1 MSEFK
6 AFSLLASIIDRVALK
21 GYTEPTPI
29 QKECIPV
36 LIKGNDLL
44 GIAQTG
50 TGKTAAF
57 SLPIINKFG
66 RDKISQDKVDIK
78 AKSTRS
84 LILTPTRELASQIMQ
99 NIDDYSEGLGLKT
112 KVVYGGVGR
121 QAQVDAI
128 ALGLDILVAT
138 PGRLLDLIE
147 TGDINFEAL
156 EIFVL
161 DEADNML
168 DMGFFNDVQSIIAKL
183 PKKRQTLLFSAT
195 MPAEIEILAEAIL
208 TDPTKIQIAAETVTI
223 DLVNQSVYH
232 LDKSNKVALLLNI
245 LEKPEYE
252 KVLIF
257 CKTKF
262 GADIIVKALE
272 KASITAASLHS
283 GKTQAVREEALQ
295 NFKAS
300 TLRVLVATDIAA
312 RGIDVDNITLVI
324 NYNLPEDPRN
334 YIHRIGRT
342 ARAGKSGM
350 AISFAVENDTRQLT
364 IIENSIG
371 QVIPVV
377 TQQPFHKEFSIASL
391 QTKKKKPS
399 TKLNSTKPN
408 RAKPHSAK
416 TNRTTRTKTK
426 RK

>member
-6 AFSLLASIIDRVALK
+6 EFSLLESIIDRVTLK
-21 GYTEPTPI
+21 GYKQPTPI
-29 QKECIPV
+29 QKECIPT
-36 LIKGNDLL
+36 LIDGKDLL

-66 RDKISQDKVDIK
+66 RNKIDIQ

-99 NIDDYSEGLGLKT
+99 NIDDYSDGLELKT

-121 QAQVDAI
+121 QGQVDAI
-128 ALGLDILVAT
+128 ELGLDILVAT
-138 PGRLLDLIE
+138 PGRLLDLID
-147 TGDINFEAL
+147 TGDINFKAL
-156 EIFVL
+156 EVFVL
-161 DEADNML
+161 DEADTML
-168 DMGFFNDVQSIIAKL
+168 DMGFFNDVQTIISKL
-183 PKKRQTLLFSAT
+183 PKSRQTLLFSAT
-195 MPAEIEILAEAIL
+195 MPAEIEVLAQAIL
-208 TDPTKIQIAAETVTI
+208 TEPKKVQIAADMITI
-223 DLVNQSVYH
+223 DLVNQSVYQ
-232 LDKSNKVALLLNI
+232 LEKSNKVPALFNI
-245 LEKPEYE
+245 LANPDYE

-257 CKTKF
+257 CKTKY

-272 KASITAASLHS
+272 EASITAASLHS

-295 NFKAS
+295 NFKDS
-300 TLRVLVATDIAA
+300 NLRVLVATDVAA

-350 AISFAVENDTRQLT
+350 AISFAVENDIRQLT

-371 QVIPVV
+371 QVIPVA
-377 TQQPFHKEFSIASL
+377 TEQPFHKEFSKAPI
-391 QTKKKKPS
+391 QVKKKKPV
-399 TKLNSTKPN
+399 T
-408 RAKPHSAK
+408 K
-416 TNRTTRTKTK
+416 TNRTRKKTK
-426 RK
+426 KK

>member
-1 MSEFK
+1 MIKEYRASMSEFK
-6 AFSLLASIIDRVALK
+6 AFSLLESIIDRVSLK
-21 GYTEPTPI
+21 GYTQPTPI
-29 QKECIPV
+29 QKECIPA
-36 LIKGNDLL
+36 LINGDDLL

-66 RDKISQDKVDIK
+66 RNKVAIK

-99 NIDDYSEGLGLKT
+99 NIDDYADGLGLKT

-128 ALGLDILVAT
+128 ELGLDILVAT

-147 TGDINFEAL
+147 TGDINFKAL
-156 EIFVL
+156 EVFVL
-161 DEADNML
+161 DEADTML
-168 DMGFFNDVQSIIAKL
+168 DMGFFNDVQTIISKL
-183 PKKRQTLLFSAT
+183 PKTRQTLLFSAT
-195 MPAEIEILAEAIL
+195 MPAEIEILAQAIL
-208 TDPTKIQIAAETVTI
+208 TDPTKIQITAQTVTI

-232 LDKSNKVALLLNI
+232 LEKSNKVPLLFNI
-245 LEKPEYE
+245 LENPDHE

-257 CKTKF
+257 CKTKY

-295 NFKAS
+295 NFKDS
-300 TLRVLVATDIAA
+300 TLRVLVATDVAA

-342 ARAGKSGM
+342 ARAGKNGM
-350 AISFAVENDTRQLT
+350 AISFAVENDIRQLT
-364 IIENSIG
+364 NIENSIG
-371 QVIPVV
+371 QIIPVI
-377 TQQPFHKEFSIASL
+377 TEQPFHKEFSKAPT
-391 QTKKKKPS
+391 QVKKKAK
-399 TKLNSTKPN
+399 TKTK
-408 RAKPHSAK
+408 AKGKK
-416 TNRTTRTKTK
+416 TNRTRAKK
-426 RK
+426 

>member
-6 AFSLLASIIDRVALK
+6 AFSLLASIIDRVSLK
-21 GYTEPTPI
+21 GYTQPTPI
-29 QKECIPV
+29 QQECIPV
-36 LIKGNDLL
+36 LINGNDLL

-57 SLPIINKFG
+57 SLPIINNFG
-66 RDKISQDKVDIK
+66 RNKIDIN

-99 NIDDYSEGLGLKT
+99 NINDYSDGLGLKT

-138 PGRLLDLIE
+138 PGRLLDLIA
-147 TGDINFEAL
+147 TDDINFEAL
-156 EIFVL
+156 EVFVL
-161 DEADNML
+161 DEADTML
-168 DMGFFNDVQSIIAKL
+168 DMGFFNDVQSIISKL

-195 MPAEIEILAEAIL
+195 MPAEIEILAQAIL
-208 TDPTKIQIAAETVTI
+208 TSPKKVQITAETVTI
-223 DLVNQSVYH
+223 DLVNQSVYQ
-232 LDKSNKVALLLNI
+232 LDKSNKVPLLFNI
-245 LEKPEYE
+245 LGNSDYE

-257 CKTKF
+257 CKTKY

-295 NFKAS
+295 NFKDAK
-300 TLRVLVATDIAA
+300 LRVLVATDVAA
-312 RGIDVDNITLVI
+312 RGIDVDNIALVI

-342 ARAGKSGM
+342 ARAGKNGI
-350 AISFAVENDTRQLT
+350 AISFAVENDVRQLT
-364 IIENSIG
+364 TIENSIG

-377 TQQPFHKEFSIASL
+377 TEQPFHKEFSKAPI
-391 QTKKKKPS
+391 QIKKKKPAKK
-399 TKLNSTKPN
+399 TNKA
-408 RAKPHSAK
+408 RAK
-416 TNRTTRTKTK
+416 

>member
-1 MSEFK
+1 MSEFTE
-6 AFSLLASIIDRVALK
+6 FSLLASIIDRVSLK
-21 GYTEPTPI
+21 GYKQPTPI
-29 QKECIPV
+29 QKACIPA
-36 LIKGNDLL
+36 LIDGNDLL

-66 RDKISQDKVDIK
+66 QNKIDIK

-99 NIDDYSEGLGLKT
+99 NIDDYADGLALKT

-138 PGRLLDLIE
+138 PGRLLDLMA
-147 TGDINFEAL
+147 TGDINFQAL
-156 EIFVL
+156 EVFVL
-161 DEADNML
+161 DEADTML
-168 DMGFFNDVQSIIAKL
+168 DMGFFNDVQSIISSL
-183 PKKRQTLLFSAT
+183 PKQRQTLLFSAT
-195 MPAEIEILAEAIL
+195 MPTEIEILAQAIL
-208 TDPTKIQIAAETVTI
+208 NRPTKVQIAAETVTI

-232 LDKSNKVALLLNI
+232 LDKSNKVPLLFNI
-245 LEKPEYE
+245 LENPDFE

-257 CKTKF
+257 CKTKY
-262 GADIIVKALE
+262 GADIIVKELE

-300 TLRVLVATDIAA
+300 TLRVLVATDVAA
-312 RGIDVDNITLVI
+312 RGIDVDNITLVV

-350 AISFAVENDTRQLT
+350 AISFAVENDIRQLT
-364 IIENSIG
+364 NIENSIG
-371 QVIPVV
+371 QVIPVI
-377 TQQPFHKEFSIASL
+377 TQQPFHKEFSKAPIQS
-391 QTKKKKPS
+391 KKKKPAVKTS
-399 TKLNSTKPN
+399 K
-408 RAKPHSAK
+408 K
-416 TNRTTRTKTK
+416 TNRTRTK

>member
-1 MSEFK
+1 MSEFTE
-6 AFSLLASIIDRVALK
+6 FSLLASIIDRVSLK
-21 GYTEPTPI
+21 GYKQPTPI
-29 QKECIPV
+29 QKACIPA
-36 LIKGNDLL
+36 LIDGNDLL

-66 RDKISQDKVDIK
+66 QNKIDIK

-99 NIDDYSEGLGLKT
+99 NIDDYADGLGLKT

-138 PGRLLDLIE
+138 PGRLLDLMA
-147 TGDINFEAL
+147 TGDINFQAL
-156 EIFVL
+156 EVFVL
-161 DEADNML
+161 DEADTML
-168 DMGFFNDVQSIIAKL
+168 DMGFFNDVQSIISSL
-183 PKKRQTLLFSAT
+183 PKQRQTLLFSAT
-195 MPAEIEILAEAIL
+195 MPTEIEILAQAIL
-208 TDPTKIQIAAETVTI
+208 NRPTKVQIAAETVTI
-223 DLVNQSVYH
+223 DLVNQSVYQ
-232 LDKSNKVALLLNI
+232 LDKSNKVPLLFNI
-245 LEKPEYE
+245 LENPDFE

-257 CKTKF
+257 CKTKY
-262 GADIIVKALE
+262 GADIIVKELE

-300 TLRVLVATDIAA
+300 TLRVLVATDVAA
-312 RGIDVDNITLVI
+312 RGIDVDNITLVV

-350 AISFAVENDTRQLT
+350 AISFAVENDIRQLT
-364 IIENSIG
+364 NIENSIG
-371 QVIPVV
+371 QVIPVI
-377 TQQPFHKEFSIASL
+377 TQQPFHKEFSKAPIQS
-391 QTKKKKPS
+391 KKKKPAVKTS
-399 TKLNSTKPN
+399 K
-408 RAKPHSAK
+408 K
-416 TNRTTRTKTK
+416 TNRTRTK

>member
-1 MSEFK
+1 MIKGHRGSMSEFK
-6 AFSLLASIIDRVALK
+6 EFSLLESIIDRVTLK
-21 GYTEPTPI
+21 GYKEPTPI
-29 QKECIPV
+29 QKECIPA
-36 LIKGNDLL
+36 LIDGNDLL

-57 SLPIINKFG
+57 SLPIINNFG
-66 RDKISQDKVDIK
+66 RNKIEIE

-99 NIDDYSEGLGLKT
+99 NIDDYSDGLGLKT

-121 QAQVDAI
+121 QNQVDSI

-147 TGDINFEAL
+147 TGDINFKAL
-156 EIFVL
+156 EVFVL
-161 DEADNML
+161 DEADTML
-168 DMGFFNDVQSIIAKL
+168 DMGFFKDVQTIIAKL
-183 PKKRQTLLFSAT
+183 PKNRQTLLFSAT
-195 MPAEIEILAEAIL
+195 MPAEIEILATAIL
-208 TDPTKIQIAAETVTI
+208 TSPIKIQITAETVTI

-232 LDKSNKVALLLNI
+232 LEKANKVPLLFNLLKNPDY
-245 LEKPEYE
+245 K

-257 CKTKF
+257 CKTKY

-283 GKTQAVREEALQ
+283 SKTQVVREEALQ
-295 NFKAS
+295 NFKDS
-300 TLRVLVATDIAA
+300 NLRVLVATDVAA
-312 RGIDVDNITLVI
+312 RGIDVDNINLVI

-350 AISFAVENDTRQLT
+350 AISFAVENDIRQL
-364 IIENSIG
+364 INIENSIG
-371 QVIPVV
+371 QVIPIV
-377 TQQPFHKEFSIASL
+377 TEQPFHKEFSKAPK
-391 QTKKKKPS
+391 QVKKKVSKA
-399 TKLNSTKPN
+399 N
-408 RAKPHSAK
+408 K
-416 TNRTTRTKTK
+416 TNRT
-426 RK
+426 RKKSK

>member
-1 MSEFK
+1 MIKGHRGSMSEFK
-6 AFSLLASIIDRVALK
+6 EFSLLESIIDRVTLK
-21 GYTEPTPI
+21 GYKEPTPI
-29 QKECIPV
+29 QKECIPA
-36 LIKGNDLL
+36 LIDGNDLL

-57 SLPIINKFG
+57 SLPIINNFG
-66 RDKISQDKVDIK
+66 RNKIEIE

-99 NIDDYSEGLGLKT
+99 NIDDYSDGLGLKT

-121 QAQVDAI
+121 QNQVDSI

-147 TGDINFEAL
+147 TGDINFKAL
-156 EIFVL
+156 EVFVL
-161 DEADNML
+161 DEADTML
-168 DMGFFNDVQSIIAKL
+168 DMGFFKDVQTIIAKL
-183 PKKRQTLLFSAT
+183 PKNRQTLLFSAT
-195 MPAEIEILAEAIL
+195 MPAEIEILATAIL
-208 TDPTKIQIAAETVTI
+208 TSPIKIQITAETVTI
-223 DLVNQSVYH
+223 DLVNQSIYH
-232 LDKSNKVALLLNI
+232 LEKANKVPLLFNLLKNPDY
-245 LEKPEYE
+245 K

-257 CKTKF
+257 CKTKY

-283 GKTQAVREEALQ
+283 SKTQVVREEALQ
-295 NFKAS
+295 NFKDS
-300 TLRVLVATDIAA
+300 NLRVLVATDVAA
-312 RGIDVDNITLVI
+312 RGIDVDNINLVI

-350 AISFAVENDTRQLT
+350 AISFAVENDIRQL
-364 IIENSIG
+364 INIENSIG

-377 TQQPFHKEFSIASL
+377 TEQPFHKEFSKAPK
-391 QTKKKKPS
+391 QVKKKVSKA
-399 TKLNSTKPN
+399 N
-408 RAKPHSAK
+408 K
-416 TNRTTRTKTK
+416 TNRT
-426 RK
+426 RKKSK

>member
-1 MSEFK
+1 MSEFTE
-6 AFSLLASIIDRVALK
+6 FSLLASIIDRVSLK
-21 GYTEPTPI
+21 GYKQPTPI
-29 QKECIPV
+29 QKACIPA
-36 LIKGNDLL
+36 LIDGNDLL

-66 RDKISQDKVDIK
+66 QNKIDIK

-99 NIDDYSEGLGLKT
+99 NIDDYADGLGLKT

-138 PGRLLDLIE
+138 PGRLLDLMA
-147 TGDINFEAL
+147 TGDINFQAL
-156 EIFVL
+156 EVFVL
-161 DEADNML
+161 DEADTML
-168 DMGFFNDVQSIIAKL
+168 DMGFFNDVQSIISSL
-183 PKKRQTLLFSAT
+183 PKQRQTLLFSAT
-195 MPAEIEILAEAIL
+195 MPTEIEILAQAIL
-208 TDPTKIQIAAETVTI
+208 NHPTKVQIAAETVTI

-232 LDKSNKVALLLNI
+232 LDKSNKVPLLFNI
-245 LEKPEYE
+245 LENPDFE

-257 CKTKF
+257 CKTKY
-262 GADIIVKALE
+262 GADIIVKELE
-272 KASITAASLHS
+272 KASINAASLHS

-300 TLRVLVATDIAA
+300 TLRVLVATDVAA
-312 RGIDVDNITLVI
+312 RGIDVDNITLVV

-350 AISFAVENDTRQLT
+350 AISFAVENDIRQLT
-364 IIENSIG
+364 NIENSIG
-371 QVIPVV
+371 QVIPVI
-377 TQQPFHKEFSIASL
+377 TQQPFHKEFSKAPIQS
-391 QTKKKKPS
+391 KKKKPAVKTS
-399 TKLNSTKPN
+399 K
-408 RAKPHSAK
+408 K
-416 TNRTTRTKTK
+416 TNRTRTK

>member
-6 AFSLLASIIDRVALK
+6 EFSLLESISDRLSLK
-21 GYTEPTPI
+21 GYKQPTPI
-29 QKECIPV
+29 QKECIPA
-36 LIKGNDLL
+36 LINGNDLL

-57 SLPIINKFG
+57 SLPIINNFG
-66 RDKISQDKVDIK
+66 RNKIDIK
-78 AKSTRS
+78 AKNTRS

-99 NIDDYSEGLGLKT
+99 NIDDYAEGLELKT

-121 QAQVDAI
+121 QGQVDSI
-128 ALGLDILVAT
+128 VLGLDILVAT

-147 TGDINFEAL
+147 TGDIHFKAL
-156 EIFVL
+156 EVFVL
-161 DEADNML
+161 DEADTML
-168 DMGFFNDVQSIIAKL
+168 DMGFFNDVQSIISKL
-183 PKKRQTLLFSAT
+183 PKNRQTLLFSAT
-195 MPAEIEILAEAIL
+195 MPAEIEVLAETIL
-208 TDPTKIQIAAETVTI
+208 TDPIKIQITAETVTI

-232 LDKSNKVALLLNI
+232 LEKANKIPLLFNI
-245 LEKPEYE
+245 LQKPDFE

-257 CKTKF
+257 CKTKY

-295 NFKAS
+295 NFKDS
-300 TLRVLVATDIAA
+300 NLRVLVATDVAA

-350 AISFAVENDTRQLT
+350 AISFAVENDIRQL
-364 IIENSIG
+364 INIENSIG
-371 QVIPVV
+371 QIIPVV
-377 TQQPFHKEFSIASL
+377 TEQPFHKAFSKVPKEV
-391 QTKKKKPS
+391 KKK
-399 TKLNSTKPN
+399 LN
-408 RAKPHSAK
+408 K
-416 TNRTTRTKTK
+416 TNRTNSTRKK

>member
-6 AFSLLASIIDRVALK
+6 AFSLLPSIIDRVTLK
-21 GYTEPTPI
+21 GYTQPTPI
-29 QKECIPV
+29 QKECIPA
-36 LIKGNDLL
+36 LIRGFDLL

-57 SLPIINKFG
+57 SLPIINNFG
-66 RDKISQDKVDIK
+66 QNKIDIK

-99 NIDDYSEGLGLKT
+99 NIDDYSDGLELKT

-156 EIFVL
+156 EVFVL
-161 DEADNML
+161 DEADTML
-168 DMGFFNDVQSIIAKL
+168 DMGFFNDVQSIISKL

-195 MPAEIEILAEAIL
+195 MPAEIEILAQTIL
-208 TDPTKIQIAAETVTI
+208 TAPTKVQIAAETVTL

-232 LDKSNKVALLLNI
+232 LDKSNKVPLLFNI
-245 LEKPEYE
+245 LTKPEYE

-257 CKTKF
+257 CKTKY

-272 KASITAASLHS
+272 KESITAASLHS

-295 NFKAS
+295 NFKDS
-300 TLRVLVATDIAA
+300 TLRVLVATDVAA

-342 ARAGKSGM
+342 ARAGKNGK
-350 AISFAVENDTRQLT
+350 AISFAVENDVRQLT
-364 IIENSIG
+364 NIESSIG
-371 QVIPVV
+371 KAIPVV
-377 TQQPFHKEFSIASL
+377 TEQPFHKEFSKAPI
-391 QTKKKKPS
+391 QTKKKKTVKKS
-399 TKLNSTKPN
+399 NI
-408 RAKPHSAK
+408 
-416 TNRTTRTKTK
+416 TRTKRSRSK
-426 RK
+426 KK

>member
-6 AFSLLASIIDRVALK
+6 EFSLLTSIIDRVSLK
-21 GYTEPTPI
+21 GYKQPTPI
-29 QKECIPV
+29 QKACIPA
-36 LIKGNDLL
+36 LINGSDFL

-57 SLPIINKFG
+57 SLPIINNFG
-66 RDKISQDKVDIK
+66 RNIIDIK

-99 NIDDYSEGLGLKT
+99 NIDDYSKGLGLKT

-156 EIFVL
+156 EVFVL
-161 DEADNML
+161 DEADTML
-168 DMGFFNDVQSIIAKL
+168 DMGFFNDVQSIISKL
-183 PKKRQTLLFSAT
+183 PKQRQTLLFSAT
-195 MPAEIEILAEAIL
+195 MPAEIELLAEAIL
-208 TDPTKIQIAAETVTI
+208 TEPTKVQIAAQTVTI

-232 LDKSNKVALLLNI
+232 LEKSNKVPLLFNI
-245 LEKPEYE
+245 LTKADYE

-257 CKTKF
+257 CKTKY
-262 GADIIVKALE
+262 GADIIVKELE

-295 NFKAS
+295 NFKDS
-300 TLRVLVATDIAA
+300 NLRVLVATDVAA

-350 AISFAVENDTRQLT
+350 AISFAVENDIRQLT
-364 IIENSIG
+364 NIESSIG

-377 TQQPFHKEFSIASL
+377 TDQPFHKEFSKAPI
-391 QTKKKKPS
+391 QNKKKKLV
-399 TKLNSTKPN
+399 K
-408 RAKPHSAK
+408 K
-416 TNRTTRTKTK
+416 TNRPRAK

>member
-6 AFSLLASIIDRVALK
+6 ALSLLASIIDRVSLK
-21 GYTEPTPI
+21 GYKQPTPI
-29 QKECIPV
+29 QKECIPA
-36 LIKGNDLL
+36 LINGNDLL

-57 SLPIINKFG
+57 SLPIINNFG
-66 RDKISQDKVDIK
+66 RNKIELK

-84 LILTPTRELASQIMQ
+84 LILSPTRELASQIMH
-99 NIDDYSEGLGLKT
+99 NIDDYAYGLGLKT

-121 QAQVDAI
+121 QVQVDSI

-156 EIFVL
+156 EVFVL
-161 DEADNML
+161 DEADTML
-168 DMGFFNDVQSIIAKL
+168 DMGFFNDVQSIISKL
-183 PKKRQTLLFSAT
+183 PKNRQTLLFSAT

-208 TDPTKIQIAAETVTI
+208 TEPTRVQITAKTVTI

-232 LDKSNKVALLLNI
+232 LDKSNKIPLLFSI
-245 LEKPEYE
+245 LKNPDYE

-257 CKTKF
+257 CKTKY

-283 GKTQAVREEALQ
+283 GKTQAIREEALQ
-295 NFKAS
+295 NFKGPN
-300 TLRVLVATDIAA
+300 LRVLVATDVAA

-350 AISFAVENDTRQLT
+350 AISFAVENDMRQLNN
-364 IIENSIG
+364 IENSIG
-371 QVIPVV
+371 QVITVV
-377 TQQPFHKEFSIASL
+377 TEQPFHKELSKAPK
-391 QTKKKKPS
+391 QVKKKGK
-399 TKLNSTKPN
+399 
-408 RAKPHSAK
+408 K
-416 TNRTTRTKTK
+416 TNRTRTKK
-426 RK
+426 

>member
-6 AFSLLASIIDRVALK
+6 EFSLLASIIDRVTLK
-21 GYTEPTPI
+21 GYKQPTPI
-29 QKECIPV
+29 QEACIPT

-57 SLPIINKFG
+57 SLPIINNFG
-66 RDKISQDKVDIK
+66 QNKVEFK
-78 AKSTRS
+78 TKSTRS

-99 NIDDYSEGLGLKT
+99 NIDDYAEGLGLST

-128 ALGLDILVAT
+128 ENGLDILVAT

-147 TGDINFEAL
+147 TGDINFKAL
-156 EIFVL
+156 EVFVL
-161 DEADNML
+161 DEADTML
-168 DMGFFNDVQSIIAKL
+168 DMGFFNDVQNIISKL

-195 MPAEIEILAEAIL
+195 MPAEIEILAQAIL
-208 TDPTKIQIAAETVTI
+208 TEPTKVQIAAPMVTI
-223 DLVNQSVYH
+223 DLVNQSVYQ
-232 LDKSNKVALLLNI
+232 LDKSNKVPALFNI
-245 LEKPEYE
+245 LANPDFE

-257 CKTKF
+257 CKTKY
-262 GADIIVKALE
+262 GADIIVDALE

-283 GKTQAVREEALQ
+283 GKTQAVREQALQ
-295 NFKAS
+295 NFKES
-300 TLRVLVATDIAA
+300 TLRVLVATDVAA
-312 RGIDVDNITLVI
+312 RGIDVDNISLVI

-350 AISFAVENDTRQLT
+350 AISFAVENDRRQLT
-364 IIENSIG
+364 TIENSIG

-377 TQQPFHKEFSIASL
+377 TEQPFHKEFSKAPI
-391 QTKKKKPS
+391 QDKKKKQA
-399 TKLNSTKPN
+399 KKPN
-408 RAKPHSAK
+408 NKNNRARAK
-416 TNRTTRTKTK
+416 RR
-426 RK
+426 

>member
-6 AFSLLASIIDRVALK
+6 AFSLLESIIDRVSLK
-21 GYTEPTPI
+21 GYTQPTPI

-36 LIKGNDLL
+36 LIKGSDLL

-57 SLPIINKFG
+57 SLPIINNFG
-66 RDKISQDKVDIK
+66 RNKVDIK

-99 NIDDYSEGLGLKT
+99 NIDDYSDGLGLKT

-128 ALGLDILVAT
+128 ELGLDILVAT

-147 TGDINFEAL
+147 TGDINFKAL
-156 EIFVL
+156 EVFVL
-161 DEADNML
+161 DEADTML
-168 DMGFFNDVQSIIAKL
+168 DMGFFNDVQNIISKL

-195 MPAEIEILAEAIL
+195 MPAEIEILATAIL
-208 TDPTKIQIAAETVTI
+208 TEPTKIQIAAQMVTI
-223 DLVNQSVYH
+223 DLVNQSVYQ
-232 LDKSNKVALLLNI
+232 LDKSNKVAALFNI
-245 LEKPEYE
+245 LAKPDYE

-257 CKTKF
+257 CKTKY

-272 KASITAASLHS
+272 DASITAASLHS
-283 GKTQAVREEALQ
+283 GKTQAMREEALQ
-295 NFKAS
+295 NFKDAN
-300 TLRVLVATDIAA
+300 LRVLVATDVAA
-312 RGIDVDNITLVI
+312 RGIDVNNINLVI

-342 ARAGKSGM
+342 ARAGKNGM
-350 AISFAVENDTRQLT
+350 AISFAVENDRRQLT
-364 IIENSIG
+364 TIESSIG

-377 TQQPFHKEFSIASL
+377 TEQPFHKEFSKTPI
-391 QTKKKKPS
+391 QDKKKKQVKKTGKPS
-399 TKLNSTKPN
+399 KRTNSS
-408 RAKPHSAK
+408 RG
-416 TNRTTRTKTK
+416 K
-426 RK
+426 RR

>member
-1 MSEFK
+1 MIKAYRDIMSEFK
-6 AFSLLASIIDRVALK
+6 EFSLLASIIDRVALK
-21 GYTEPTPI
+21 GYKQPTPI
-29 QKECIPV
+29 QKECIPA
-36 LIKGNDLL
+36 LINGSDLL

-57 SLPIINKFG
+57 SLPIINNFG
-66 RDKISQDKVDIK
+66 RNIIDIK

-99 NIDDYSEGLGLKT
+99 NIDDYSDGLGLKT

-121 QAQVDAI
+121 QNQVDAI

-156 EIFVL
+156 EVFVL
-161 DEADNML
+161 DEADTML
-168 DMGFFNDVQSIIAKL
+168 DMGFFKDVQHIISKL

-195 MPAEIEILAEAIL
+195 MPAEIEILAQAIL
-208 TDPTKIQIAAETVTI
+208 SEPKKIQIAAQTVTA
-223 DLVNQSVYH
+223 DMVNQTVYQ
-232 LDKSNKVALLLNI
+232 LDKSNKVPLLFNI
-245 LEKPEYE
+245 LENPDHE

-257 CKTKF
+257 CKTKY
-262 GADIIVKALE
+262 GADIIVDALE

-295 NFKAS
+295 NFKES
-300 TLRVLVATDIAA
+300 TLRVLVATDVAA
-312 RGIDVDNITLVI
+312 RGIDVNNITLVI

-350 AISFAVENDTRQLT
+350 AISFAVENDLRQLN
-364 IIENSIG
+364 IIENGIG
-371 QVIPVV
+371 QVIPVM
-377 TQQPFHKEFSIASL
+377 TEQPFHKEFSKAPIE
-391 QTKKKKPS
+391 TKKKKKQVKKGS
-399 TKLNSTKPN
+399 KKINSSRK
-408 RAKPHSAK
+408 
-416 TNRTTRTKTK
+416 K
-426 RK
+426 RR

>member
-6 AFSLLASIIDRVALK
+6 EFSLLESIIDRVNLK
-21 GYTEPTPI
+21 GYKQPTPI
-29 QKECIPV
+29 QKECIPA
-36 LIKGNDLL
+36 LINGNDLL

-57 SLPIINKFG
+57 SLPIINNFG
-66 RDKISQDKVDIK
+66 RNKIDIK

-99 NIDDYSEGLGLKT
+99 NIDDYAEGLGLKT

-121 QAQVDAI
+121 QAQVDSI

-147 TGDINFEAL
+147 TGDINFAAL
-156 EIFVL
+156 EVFVL
-161 DEADNML
+161 DEADTML
-168 DMGFFNDVQSIIAKL
+168 DMGFFNDVQNIISKL

-208 TDPTKIQIAAETVTI
+208 TDPTKIQITAETVTI

-232 LDKSNKVALLLNI
+232 LDKSNKIFLLFNI
-245 LEKPEYE
+245 LEKPDYE

-257 CKTKF
+257 CKTKY

-295 NFKAS
+295 NFKDS
-300 TLRVLVATDIAA
+300 NLRVLVATDVAA

-350 AISFAVENDTRQLT
+350 AISFAVENDIRQLT
-364 IIENSIG
+364 NIENSIG

-377 TQQPFHKEFSIASL
+377 IEQPFHKEFSKAPI
-391 QTKKKKPS
+391 QVKKKK
-399 TKLNSTKPN
+399 KVI
-408 RAKPHSAK
+408 K
-416 TNRTTRTKTK
+416 TNRTRTKN
-426 RK
+426 R

>member
-6 AFSLLASIIDRVALK
+6 EFSLLESIIDRVTLK
-21 GYTEPTPI
+21 GYKEPTPI
-29 QKECIPV
+29 QKECIPA
-36 LIKGNDLL
+36 LIDGNDLL

-57 SLPIINKFG
+57 SLPIINNFG
-66 RDKISQDKVDIK
+66 RNKIDIQ

-99 NIDDYSEGLGLKT
+99 NIDDYSDGLGLKT

-121 QAQVDAI
+121 QNQVDSI

-147 TGDINFEAL
+147 TGDINFKAL
-156 EIFVL
+156 EVFVL
-161 DEADNML
+161 DEADTML
-168 DMGFFNDVQSIIAKL
+168 DMGFFKDVQTIISKL
-183 PKKRQTLLFSAT
+183 PKNRQTLLFSAT
-195 MPAEIEILAEAIL
+195 MPAEIEILAQAIL
-208 TDPTKIQIAAETVTI
+208 TSPIKIQITAETVTI

-232 LDKSNKVALLLNI
+232 LEKANKVPLLFDI
-245 LEKPEYE
+245 LQKPEFE

-257 CKTKF
+257 CKTKY

-283 GKTQAVREEALQ
+283 SKTQAVREETLQ
-295 NFKAS
+295 NFKDS
-300 TLRVLVATDIAA
+300 NLRVLVATDVAA
-312 RGIDVDNITLVI
+312 RGIDVDNINLVI

-350 AISFAVENDTRQLT
+350 AISFAVENDIRQL
-364 IIENSIG
+364 INIENSIG

-377 TQQPFHKEFSIASL
+377 TEQPFHKEFSKASK
-391 QTKKKKPS
+391 QVKKKVSKA
-399 TKLNSTKPN
+399 N
-408 RAKPHSAK
+408 K
-416 TNRTTRTKTK
+416 TNRT
-426 RK
+426 RKKNK

>member
-6 AFSLLASIIDRVALK
+6 AFSLLASIIDRVILK
-21 GYTEPTPI
+21 GYTQPTPI
-29 QKECIPV
+29 QKACIPA
-36 LIKGNDLL
+36 LINGDDLL

-57 SLPIINKFG
+57 SLPIINNFG
-66 RDKISQDKVDIK
+66 RNKVDI
-78 AKSTRS
+78 AVKSTRS

-99 NIDDYSEGLGLKT
+99 NINDYADGLGLKT

-121 QAQVDAI
+121 QGQVDAI
-128 ALGLDILVAT
+128 AIGLDVLVAT

-147 TGDINFEAL
+147 TGDINFKAL
-156 EIFVL
+156 EVFVL
-161 DEADNML
+161 DEADTML
-168 DMGFFNDVQSIIAKL
+168 DMGFFKDVQTIISKL
-183 PKKRQTLLFSAT
+183 PKNRQTLLFSAT
-195 MPAEIEILAEAIL
+195 MPAEIEVLAKTIL
-208 TDPTKIQIAAETVTI
+208 TAPKKVQIAAATITI

-232 LDKSNKVALLLNI
+232 LDKLNKLPLLFNI
-245 LEKPEYE
+245 LQKPAYE
-252 KVLIF
+252 KVLVF
-257 CKTKF
+257 CKTKY

-272 KASITAASLHS
+272 AESIAAASLHS

-295 NFKAS
+295 NFKDS
-300 TLRVLVATDIAA
+300 SLRVSVATDVAA

-350 AISFAVENDTRQLT
+350 AISFAVENDMRQLT

-377 TQQPFHKEFSIASL
+377 IEQPFHKEFSKAP
-391 QTKKKKPS
+391 QQVKKQAKKQVKKTNRKRTKKK
-399 TKLNSTKPN
+399 
-408 RAKPHSAK
+408 
-416 TNRTTRTKTK
+416 
-426 RK
+426 

>member
-6 AFSLLASIIDRVALK
+6 AFSLLESIIDRVALK
-21 GYTEPTPI
+21 GYEQPTPI
-29 QKECIPV
+29 QKKCIPV

-57 SLPIINKFG
+57 SLPIINNFG
-66 RDKISQDKVDIK
+66 RNKLDIK

-99 NIDDYSEGLGLKT
+99 NIDDYAEGLALKT

-147 TGDINFEAL
+147 TGDIHFEAL
-156 EIFVL
+156 EVFVL
-161 DEADNML
+161 DEADTML
-168 DMGFFNDVQSIIAKL
+168 DMGFFNDVQTIISSL

-195 MPAEIEILAEAIL
+195 MPAEIELLAQTILSE
-208 TDPTKIQIAAETVTI
+208 PTKVQIATETVTI

-232 LDKSNKVALLLNI
+232 LDKSNKIPLLFDLLTNP
-245 LEKPEYE
+245 KYE

-257 CKTKF
+257 CKTKY

-283 GKTQAVREEALQ
+283 GKTQAAREEALQ
-295 NFKAS
+295 HFKES
-300 TLRVLVATDIAA
+300 TLRVLVATDVAA

-342 ARAGKSGM
+342 ARAGKRGM
-350 AISFAVENDTRQLT
+350 AISFAVQNDIRQLT
-364 IIENSIG
+364 NIETSIG
-371 QVIPVV
+371 QAIPVV
-377 TQQPFHKEFSIASL
+377 TEQPFHKEFSKTPI
-391 QTKKKKPS
+391 QTKKKKPV
-399 TKLNSTKPN
+399 K
-408 RAKPHSAK
+408 K
-416 TNRTTRTKTK
+416 TNKTRSK
-426 RK
+426 RR

>member
-1 MSEFK
+1 LIREYRASMSEFK
-6 AFSLLASIIDRVALK
+6 AFSLLESIIDRVSLK
-21 GYTEPTPI
+21 GYKQPTPI
-29 QKECIPV
+29 QKECIPA
-36 LIKGNDLL
+36 LINGNDLL

-57 SLPIINKFG
+57 SLPIINNFA
-66 RDKISQDKVDIK
+66 RNKIDIK

-99 NIDDYSEGLGLKT
+99 NIDDYSDGLGLKT

-121 QAQVDAI
+121 QAQVDSI

-147 TGDINFEAL
+147 TGDINFKAL
-156 EIFVL
+156 EVFVL
-161 DEADNML
+161 DEADTML
-168 DMGFFNDVQSIIAKL
+168 DMGFYKDVQSIISKL
-183 PKKRQTLLFSAT
+183 PKNRQTLLFSAT

-208 TDPTKIQIAAETVTI
+208 TAPKKVQINAETVTI

-232 LDKSNKVALLLNI
+232 LDKSNKVPLLFNI
-245 LEKPEYE
+245 LTKPEFE

-257 CKTKF
+257 CKTKY

-283 GKTQAVREEALQ
+283 GKTQAIREEALQ
-295 NFKAS
+295 NFKDS
-300 TLRVLVATDIAA
+300 NLRVLVATDVAA

-350 AISFAVENDTRQLT
+350 AISFAVENDLRQLN

-377 TQQPFHKEFSIASL
+377 TEQPFHKEFSKAPK
-391 QTKKKKPS
+391 QDKKKKQV
-399 TKLNSTKPN
+399 K
-408 RAKPHSAK
+408 K
-416 TNRTTRTKTK
+416 TNRTRTK

>member
-6 AFSLLASIIDRVALK
+6 EFSLLESIIDRVTLK
-21 GYTEPTPI
+21 GYKQPTPI
-29 QKECIPV
+29 QKECIPA
-36 LIKGNDLL
+36 LIDGNDLL

-57 SLPIINKFG
+57 SLPIINNFG
-66 RDKISQDKVDIK
+66 RNKIDIQ

-121 QAQVDAI
+121 QAQVDSI

-147 TGDINFEAL
+147 TGDINFKAL

-161 DEADNML
+161 DEADTML
-168 DMGFFNDVQSIIAKL
+168 DMGFFKDVQTIISKL

-208 TDPTKIQIAAETVTI
+208 TDPIKIQVAAETVTI

-232 LDKSNKVALLLNI
+232 LDKANKVPLLFNI
-245 LEKPEYE
+245 LQKPEFE

-257 CKTKF
+257 CKTKY

-283 GKTQAVREEALQ
+283 SKTQAVREEALQ
-295 NFKAS
+295 NFKDS
-300 TLRVLVATDIAA
+300 NLRVLVATDVAA
-312 RGIDVDNITLVI
+312 RGIDVNNITLVI

-350 AISFAVENDTRQLT
+350 AISFAVENDMRQL
-364 IIENSIG
+364 INIENSIG

-377 TQQPFHKEFSIASL
+377 TEQPFHKEFSKL
-391 QTKKKKPS
+391 PKEVKKKVSK
-399 TKLNSTKPN
+399 TN
-408 RAKPHSAK
+408 K
-416 TNRTTRTKTK
+416 TNRTNSTRKK

>member
-1 MSEFK
+1 MIKEYRGSMSEFK
-6 AFSLLASIIDRVALK
+6 AFSLLESIIDRVSLK
-21 GYTEPTPI
+21 GYKQPTPI
-29 QKECIPV
+29 QKECIPA
-36 LIKGNDLL
+36 LINGNDLL

-57 SLPIINKFG
+57 SLPIINNFG
-66 RDKISQDKVDIK
+66 RNKIDIK

-99 NIDDYSEGLGLKT
+99 NIDDYSDGLGLKT

-121 QAQVDAI
+121 QDQVDSI

-147 TGDINFEAL
+147 TGDINFKAL
-156 EIFVL
+156 EVFVL
-161 DEADNML
+161 DEADTML
-168 DMGFFNDVQSIIAKL
+168 DMGFFKDVQSIISKL
-183 PKKRQTLLFSAT
+183 PKNRQTLLFSAT

-208 TDPTKIQIAAETVTI
+208 TDPTKIQITAETVTI

-232 LDKSNKVALLLNI
+232 LEKSNKVPLLFNI
-245 LEKPEYE
+245 LKKPDYE

-257 CKTKF
+257 CKTKY

-295 NFKAS
+295 NFKDS
-300 TLRVLVATDIAA
+300 NLRVLVATDVAA

-350 AISFAVENDTRQLT
+350 AISFAVENDIRQLNN
-364 IIENSIG
+364 IENSIG

-377 TQQPFHKEFSIASL
+377 TEQPFHKEFSKAPK
-391 QTKKKKPS
+391 QVKKKK
-399 TKLNSTKPN
+399 KVK
-408 RAKPHSAK
+408 K
-416 TNRTTRTKTK
+416 TNRTRTKNK
-426 RK
+426 

>member
-6 AFSLLASIIDRVALK
+6 EFSLLESIIDRVNLK
-21 GYTEPTPI
+21 GYKQPTPI
-29 QKECIPV
+29 QKECIPA
-36 LIKGNDLL
+36 LINGNDLL

-57 SLPIINKFG
+57 SLPIINNFG
-66 RDKISQDKVDIK
+66 RNKIDIK

-99 NIDDYSEGLGLKT
+99 NIDDYAEGLGLKT

-147 TGDINFEAL
+147 TGDINFAAL
-156 EIFVL
+156 EVFVL
-161 DEADNML
+161 DEADTML
-168 DMGFFNDVQSIIAKL
+168 DMGFFNDVQNIISKL
-183 PKKRQTLLFSAT
+183 PKNRQTLLFSAT

-208 TDPTKIQIAAETVTI
+208 TDPTKIQITAETVTI

-232 LDKSNKVALLLNI
+232 LDKSNKIFLLFNI
-245 LEKPEYE
+245 LEKPDYE

-257 CKTKF
+257 CKTKY

-295 NFKAS
+295 NFKDS
-300 TLRVLVATDIAA
+300 NLRVLVATDVAA

-350 AISFAVENDTRQLT
+350 AISFAVENDIRQLT
-364 IIENSIG
+364 NIENSIG

-377 TQQPFHKEFSIASL
+377 IEQPFHKEFSKAPI
-391 QTKKKKPS
+391 QVKKKK
-399 TKLNSTKPN
+399 KVI
-408 RAKPHSAK
+408 K
-416 TNRTTRTKTK
+416 TNRTRTKH
-426 RK
+426 R

>member
-6 AFSLLASIIDRVALK
+6 ALSLLASIIDRVSLK
-21 GYTEPTPI
+21 GYKQLTPI
-29 QKECIPV
+29 QKECIPA
-36 LIKGNDLL
+36 IIDGNDLL

-57 SLPIINKFG
+57 SLPIINNFG
-66 RDKISQDKVDIK
+66 RNKIEIK
-78 AKSTRS
+78 AKCTRS

-99 NIDDYSEGLGLKT
+99 NIDDYSDGLGLKT

-121 QAQVDAI
+121 QDQVDSI

-147 TGDINFEAL
+147 TGDINFKAL
-156 EIFVL
+156 EVFVL
-161 DEADNML
+161 DEADTML
-168 DMGFFNDVQSIIAKL
+168 DMGFFKDVQSIISKL
-183 PKKRQTLLFSAT
+183 PKNRQTLLFSAT

-208 TDPTKIQIAAETVTI
+208 TDPTKVQITAETVTI

-232 LDKSNKVALLLNI
+232 LDKSNKVPALFNI
-245 LEKPEYE
+245 LGIADYE

-257 CKTKF
+257 CKTKY

-295 NFKAS
+295 NFKDS
-300 TLRVLVATDIAA
+300 NLSVLVATDVAA
-312 RGIDVDNITLVI
+312 RGIDVNNITLVI

-350 AISFAVENDTRQLT
+350 AISFAVENDMRQL
-364 IIENSIG
+364 INIENSIG

-377 TQQPFHKEFSIASL
+377 TEQPFHKEFSKAPK
-391 QTKKKKPS
+391 QVKKKVK
-399 TKLNSTKPN
+399 
-408 RAKPHSAK
+408 K
-416 TNRTTRTKTK
+416 TNRTRTIKK
-426 RK
+426 

>member
-1 MSEFK
+1 LIKEYRASMSEFK
-6 AFSLLASIIDRVALK
+6 AFSLLESIIDRVSLK
-21 GYTEPTPI
+21 GYKQPTPI
-29 QKECIPV
+29 QKECIPA
-36 LIKGNDLL
+36 LINGNDLL

-57 SLPIINKFG
+57 SLPIINNFG
-66 RDKISQDKVDIK
+66 RNRIAIK

-99 NIDDYSEGLGLKT
+99 NIDDYSDGLGLKT

-121 QAQVDAI
+121 QDQVDSI

-138 PGRLLDLIE
+138 PGRLLDLID
-147 TGDINFEAL
+147 TGDINFKAL

-161 DEADNML
+161 DEADTML
-168 DMGFFNDVQSIIAKL
+168 DMGFFKDVQSIISKL
-183 PKKRQTLLFSAT
+183 PKNRQTLLFSAT

-208 TDPTKIQIAAETVTI
+208 TDPTKVQITAQTVTI

-232 LDKSNKVALLLNI
+232 LDKSNKIPLLFNL
-245 LEKPEYE
+245 LKKPDYE

-257 CKTKF
+257 CKTKY

-295 NFKAS
+295 NFKDS
-300 TLRVLVATDIAA
+300 NLRVLVATDVAA

-350 AISFAVENDTRQLT
+350 AISFAVENDIRQL
-364 IIENSIG
+364 INIENSIG

-377 TQQPFHKEFSIASL
+377 TEQPFHKEFSKAPK
-391 QTKKKKPS
+391 QVKKKVK
-399 TKLNSTKPN
+399 
-408 RAKPHSAK
+408 K
-416 TNRTTRTKTK
+416 TNRTRTKN
-426 RK
+426 R

>member
-6 AFSLLASIIDRVALK
+6 EFSLLESIIDRLNLK
-21 GYTEPTPI
+21 GYKQPTPI
-29 QKECIPV
+29 QKECIPT
-36 LIKGNDLL
+36 LINGNDLI

-57 SLPIINKFG
+57 SLPIINNFG
-66 RDKISQDKVDIK
+66 RNKIDIN

-99 NIDDYSEGLGLKT
+99 NIDDYSDGLGLKT

-121 QAQVDAI
+121 QGQVDAI

-147 TGDINFEAL
+147 TGDINFQAL
-156 EIFVL
+156 EVFVL
-161 DEADNML
+161 DEADTML
-168 DMGFFNDVQSIIAKL
+168 DMGFFNDVQTIISKL
-183 PKKRQTLLFSAT
+183 PKNRQTLLFSAT

-208 TDPTKIQIAAETVTI
+208 TEPTKVQITAETVTI

-232 LDKSNKVALLLNI
+232 LDKSNKVPLLFNI
-245 LEKPEYE
+245 LTNPDFE

-295 NFKAS
+295 NFKDS
-300 TLRVLVATDIAA
+300 NLRVLVATDVAA

-350 AISFAVENDTRQLT
+350 AISFAVENDIRQLT
-364 IIENSIG
+364 TIENSIG
-371 QVIPVV
+371 QIIPVV
-377 TQQPFHKEFSIASL
+377 TDQPFHKEFSKAPIPVKKKKQVIKTKRAR
-391 QTKKKKPS
+391 TKKK
-399 TKLNSTKPN
+399 
-408 RAKPHSAK
+408 
-416 TNRTTRTKTK
+416 
-426 RK
+426 

>member
-6 AFSLLASIIDRVALK
+6 AFSLLASIIDRVSLK
-21 GYTEPTPI
+21 GYKQPTPI
-29 QKECIPV
+29 QKECIPA
-36 LIKGNDLL
+36 LINGNDLL

-57 SLPIINKFG
+57 SLPIINNFA
-66 RDKISQDKVDIK
+66 RNKVAIK
-78 AKSTRS
+78 AKSTRA

-99 NIDDYSEGLGLKT
+99 NIDDYAEGLGLNT

-138 PGRLLDLIE
+138 PGRLLDLIA
-147 TGDINFEAL
+147 TGDINFNAL

-161 DEADNML
+161 DEADTML
-168 DMGFFNDVQSIIAKL
+168 DMGFFNDVQNIISTL
-183 PKKRQTLLFSAT
+183 PKSRQTLLFSAT
-195 MPAEIEILAEAIL
+195 MPAEIEILAQAIL
-208 TDPTKIQIAAETVTI
+208 TEPTKVEIAAQTVTI
-223 DLVNQSVYH
+223 DLVNQSVYQ
-232 LDKSNKVALLLNI
+232 LEKSNKIPLLLNI
-245 LEKPEYE
+245 LSKPYYE

-257 CKTKF
+257 CKTKY

-272 KASITAASLHS
+272 QASITAASLHS
-283 GKTQAVREEALQ
+283 GKTQAMREEALQ
-295 NFKAS
+295 NFKDA
-300 TLRVLVATDIAA
+300 TLRVLVATDVAA

-350 AISFAVENDTRQLT
+350 AISFAVENDVRQLT
-364 IIENSIG
+364 TIENSIG

-377 TQQPFHKEFSIASL
+377 TEQPFHKEFSKAPTQI
-391 QTKKKKPS
+391 TKNKKP
-399 TKLNSTKPN
+399 N
-408 RAKPHSAK
+408 K
-416 TNRTTRTKTK
+416 TNKANKSR
-426 RK
+426 RKNK

>member
-6 AFSLLASIIDRVALK
+6 ALSLLASIIDRVSLK
-21 GYTEPTPI
+21 GYKQLTPI
-29 QKECIPV
+29 QKECIPA
-36 LIKGNDLL
+36 IIDGNDLL

-57 SLPIINKFG
+57 SLPIINNFG
-66 RDKISQDKVDIK
+66 RNKIEIK
-78 AKSTRS
+78 TKCTRS

-99 NIDDYSEGLGLKT
+99 NIDDYSDGLGLKT

-121 QAQVDAI
+121 QDQVDSI

-147 TGDINFEAL
+147 TGDINFKAL
-156 EIFVL
+156 EVFVL
-161 DEADNML
+161 DEADTML
-168 DMGFFNDVQSIIAKL
+168 DMGFFKDVQSIISKL
-183 PKKRQTLLFSAT
+183 PKNRQTLLFSAT
-195 MPAEIEILAEAIL
+195 MPVEIEILAEAIL
-208 TDPTKIQIAAETVTI
+208 TDPTKVQITAETVTI

-232 LDKSNKVALLLNI
+232 LDKSNKVPALFNI
-245 LEKPEYE
+245 LGIADYE

-257 CKTKF
+257 CKTKY

-295 NFKAS
+295 NFKDS
-300 TLRVLVATDIAA
+300 NLSVLVATDVAA
-312 RGIDVDNITLVI
+312 RGIDVNNITLVI

-350 AISFAVENDTRQLT
+350 AISFAVENDMRQL
-364 IIENSIG
+364 INIENSIG

-377 TQQPFHKEFSIASL
+377 TEQPFHKEFSKAPK
-391 QTKKKKPS
+391 QVKKKVK
-399 TKLNSTKPN
+399 
-408 RAKPHSAK
+408 K
-416 TNRTTRTKTK
+416 TNRTRTIKK
-426 RK
+426 